1 MIFKYLWYA
10 WLIIVKNILEESLDS
25 ILNQDTSFK
34 YEVIVHDDA
43 STDHTAEIIREYEKK
58 YPDKIVAI
66 YQKEN
71 LYSKG
76 VAIIEEQMLDKAK
89 GKYIAFCECDD
100 KWTDSRKLEMQYDYM
115 GGTSRMLDV
124 YT

>member
-1 MIFKYLWYA
+1 MYSINTKRYITWKDEVEKTVIYA
-10 WLIIVKNILEESLDS
+10 KNI
-25 ILNQDTSFK
+25 K
-34 YEVIVHDDA
+34 
-43 STDHTAEIIREYEKK
+43 KK

-100 KWTDSRKLEMQYDYM
+100 KWTDSRKLEMQYQNILLK
-115 GGTSRMLDV
+115 SRILSQDCRTDRNHMIS
-124 YT
+124 YR